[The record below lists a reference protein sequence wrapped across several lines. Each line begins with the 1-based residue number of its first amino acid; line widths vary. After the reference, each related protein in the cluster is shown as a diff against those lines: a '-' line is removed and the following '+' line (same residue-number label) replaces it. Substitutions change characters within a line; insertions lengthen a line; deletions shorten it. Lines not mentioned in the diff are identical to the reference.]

1 MNFQF
6 VIKMSALLS
15 FFMTICF
22 FGMGFFMTDLS
33 ATTSL
38 YSYPGLEVQA
48 GNDLSG
54 YNNT

>member
-1 MNFQF
+1 
-6 VIKMSALLS
+6 
-15 FFMTICF
+15 MTICF

-54 YNNT
+54 YNYT